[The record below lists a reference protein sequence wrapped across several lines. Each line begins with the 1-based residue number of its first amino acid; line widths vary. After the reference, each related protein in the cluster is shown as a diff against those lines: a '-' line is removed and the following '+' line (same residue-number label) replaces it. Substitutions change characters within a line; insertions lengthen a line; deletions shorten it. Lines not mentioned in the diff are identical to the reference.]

1 MNNLSDLFK
10 SEPKKD
16 KKQKKK
22 IENNDTQMNPTFLKD
37 EKINKEIN
45 LEQESLKN
53 IDSKNISNNEI
64 DTSIQFFNFD
74 FEGFLKS
81 DFNDENKINNNDES
95 ASLGDIKEGDEIHHY
110 VNKSLMENID
120 NPDMDEENVDKS
132 RFFAFDFFNE
142 KNDDN

>member
-1 MNNLSDLFK
+1 
-10 SEPKKD
+10 
-16 KKQKKK
+16 
-22 IENNDTQMNPTFLKD
+22 MNPTFLKD

-53 IDSKNISNNEI
+53 TDSKNISNNEI

-74 FEGFLKS
+74 FDGFLKS

-95 ASLGDIKEGDEIHHY
+95 VSLEDIKEGDEIHHY

-142 KNDDN
+142 KQDDN

>member
-22 IENNDTQMNPTFLKD
+22 IENNDKQMNPTFLKD

-53 IDSKNISNNEI
+53 TDSKNISNNEI

-74 FEGFLKS
+74 FDGFLKS

-95 ASLGDIKEGDEIHHY
+95 VSLEDIKEGDEIHHY

-142 KNDDN
+142 KKDDN